1 MTRNRFNQAKNQS
14 GNSLLGLTSTN
25 NLTLSKARGLFLEDN
40 DNIDMKDTYKI
51 TNVHPPLDEKDVV
64 NKEYCDNSL
73 LSSSNKI
80 EILSRNITE
89 LRKGDFDKVTTK
101 TLQLN
106 ETQVNENLIK
116 EFIKSA
122 NEVTNVVNFCN
133 KVAADTISKYN
144 QLKQEIDNN
153 KFNQNVT
160 NIHLDDMFTN
170 GLREMKE
177 YNKSLRGVI
186 VIYIISILLRSK
198 LLDNKEKDRLEM
210 HYGFKQEDITKEI
223 ESFSLMKMT
232 NLRSS
237 FTDPTAPIES
247 LLYPDLSSVSERLM
261 REAAAVN
268 EQQINEKIQANNKF
282 NNNINIIKDIR
293 NYYETETNNYK
304 KKLSRYK
311 NYINVAEITEI
322 LLSSIATTATTTSVA
337 LTGIGLPCS
346 IPTAFATATV
356 CGSLSKTINTK
367 IRNKIIKYS
376 QMYILAKQLSD
387 KFNKLYT
394 KSMNDNKIDNDEY
407 NELVKVYEDY
417 KKNKKNKLS
426 VFLN

>member
-1 MTRNRFNQAKNQS
+1 
-14 GNSLLGLTSTN
+14 
-25 NLTLSKARGLFLEDN
+25 
-40 DNIDMKDTYKI
+40 
-51 TNVHPPLDEKDVV
+51 
-64 NKEYCDNSL
+64 
-73 LSSSNKI
+73 
-80 EILSRNITE
+80 
-89 LRKGDFDKVTTK
+89 
-101 TLQLN
+101 
-106 ETQVNENLIK
+106 
-116 EFIKSA
+116 
-122 NEVTNVVNFCN
+122 
-133 KVAADTISKYN
+133 
-144 QLKQEIDNN
+144 
-153 KFNQNVT
+153 
-160 NIHLDDMFTN
+160 
-170 GLREMKE
+170 
-177 YNKSLRGVI
+177 
-186 VIYIISILLRSK
+186 
-198 LLDNKEKDRLEM
+198 
-210 HYGFKQEDITKEI
+210 
-223 ESFSLMKMT
+223 MKM
-232 NLRSS
+232 SQ
-237 FTDPTAPIES
+237 PTAPSES

-293 NYYETETNNYK
+293 SYYETETNNYN

-311 NYINVAEITEI
+311 NYINSAEITEI
-322 LLSSIATTATTTSVA
+322 ILSSIATTATTTSVS
-337 LTGIGLPCS
+337 LTGIGLPYS

-376 QMYILAKQLSD
+376 QMYILAKQFSD